1 MAIPSICI
9 LAGGRGTRL
18 GSLTD
23 ETPKPLLPVGGRPFI
38 ENILSD
44 LSTSGAQRV
53 VLSIGYL
60 AEQFRQ
66 VLGDGDRF
74 GLELL
79 YVEDGDEPAGTAGG
93 VRNCLPLLDDP
104 FIVMY
109 GDSLLRVNPNELT
122 AAHVD
127 GKRLATMAVMR
138 SSLGHE
144 APNCTVDGNG
154 VTAYSKHPAP
164 ANAEFIDYGMLVFS
178 KAAFSDFTG
187 SDLSALQSKLAV
199 DGSLA
204 AFQVNTPYVEIGT
217 PESLKAAAASLRAE
231 S

>member
-1 MAIPSICI
+1 MVIPSICI

-38 ENILSD
+38 EHILSD
-44 LSTSGAQRV
+44 LSRSGAQRV

-60 AEQFRQ
+60 AKQFRQ
-66 VLGDGDRF
+66 ILGDGDRF

-109 GDSLLRVNPNELT
+109 GDSLLRVNPNDLI

-127 GKRLATMAVMR
+127 GKRLATMSVMR

-144 APNCTVDGNG
+144 TPNCVVNANG
-154 VTAYSKHPAP
+154 VSAYSKDPVP

-178 KAAFSDFTG
+178 KVAFSEFTG
-187 SDLSALQSKLAV
+187 SDLSTLQSTLAAQ
-199 DGSLA
+199 GSLT
-204 AFQVNTPYVEIGT
+204 AFQVDTPYMEIGT
-217 PESLKAAAASLRAE
+217 PESLEAAAANLR
-231 S
+231 SKP